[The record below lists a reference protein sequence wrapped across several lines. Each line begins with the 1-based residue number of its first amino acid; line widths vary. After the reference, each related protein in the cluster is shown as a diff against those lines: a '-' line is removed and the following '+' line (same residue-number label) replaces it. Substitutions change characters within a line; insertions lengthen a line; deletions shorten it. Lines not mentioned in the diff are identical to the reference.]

1 MKESSEVGDPLPVG
15 GKEPE
20 TGIKGNIK
28 ARDVVEGLNSVRSG
42 ELIFQSSYVRF
53 TGSRQISFDRELWFR
68 KKVRFQDVLI
78 RPSCTA
84 CRLRGLQLCGQVADS
99 IS

>member
-28 ARDVVEGLNSVRSG
+28 ARDVVESLNSVRSG

-53 TGSRQISFDRELWFR
+53 TGSR
-68 KKVRFQDVLI
+68 
-78 RPSCTA
+78 
-84 CRLRGLQLCGQVADS
+84 
-99 IS
+99 